1 MGINVIVNH
10 NITENIMAKQRRINL
25 KGKGGGF
32 MRENIIRVHR
42 PQLTP
47 EERERRM
54 KLIHDAAVQLLI
66 ATAEAKRKEHTK

>member
-1 MGINVIVNH
+1 
-10 NITENIMAKQRRINL
+10 
-25 KGKGGGF
+25 

-54 KLIHDAAVQLLI
+54 KLIHDAAVHLLI
-66 ATAEAKRKEHTK
+66 AAAEVKSKEQKA

>member
-1 MGINVIVNH
+1 MAE
-10 NITENIMAKQRRINL
+10 TERIGQTSASINL

-66 ATAEAKRKEHTK
+66 ATAEAKRKEKKA